1 MLTINQLL
9 RQKRKIKKQ
18 KSIKKAPQ
26 LKGTCKKIYIKN
38 PKKPNSA
45 SRKIAQIQL
54 TNGKLINAYIPGEGH
69 DLDIHGI
76 VLIQG
81 ARIRDLPGIQYRLI
95 RGKYDLNGV
104 MNRKQS
110 RSKYG
115 TKKEKN

>member
-9 RQKRKIKKQ
+9 RNNRKNKTKQTQKKI
-18 KSIKKAPQ
+18 PQ
-26 LKGTCKKIYIKN
+26 QKGTCKKIYIRN

-69 DLDIHGI
+69 DLDIHSI
-76 VLIQG
+76 VLVKG
-81 ARIRDLPGIQYRLI
+81 AKIRDLPGIQYRLI
-95 RGKYDLNGV
+95 RGKYDLSGV
-104 MNRKQS
+104 INRKQS